1 MYQSGGAMGFRDQLQ
16 DSMALIQSRP
26 EKTAEQKRRK
36 TAYRYA
42 NIDIVLSIM
51 IGGAVQEFRVPA
63 CGAPFDSEKRNCY
76 LLTRNFRR
84 NG

>member
-1 MYQSGGAMGFRDQLQ
+1 MHGRKSA
-16 DSMALIQSRP
+16 ALFLVKKISNSPREMIA

-36 TAYRYA
+36 TAYRYT